1 MQAVVH
7 FNHCLTDIC
16 HKKTLNGRRHEEIS
30 IRIAFF
36 LATYSSC
43 QFAQEMRGTQILMG
57 QHNCWTLELLFG
69 GWTLSNYVIHFWAH
83 HHLYNRFD
91 CALSTHRILL
101 GVHRDLCLFTPVQFG
116 IHFIRALAC
125 LAYKGPGH
133 FGLQTLFNL

>member
-1 MQAVVH
+1 MAVVH

-43 QFAQEMRGTQILMG
+43 QFAKEMRGTQILMG

-83 HHLYNRFD
+83 HHHLEPFRLRTINSPHTPWGPSGPVLLHS
-91 CALSTHRILL
+91 CAVWYPFYT
-101 GVHRDLCLFTPVQFG
+101 GTCLP
-116 IHFIRALAC
+116 
-125 LAYKGPGH
+125 
-133 FGLQTLFNL
+133 GLQRPRTLWLANSI